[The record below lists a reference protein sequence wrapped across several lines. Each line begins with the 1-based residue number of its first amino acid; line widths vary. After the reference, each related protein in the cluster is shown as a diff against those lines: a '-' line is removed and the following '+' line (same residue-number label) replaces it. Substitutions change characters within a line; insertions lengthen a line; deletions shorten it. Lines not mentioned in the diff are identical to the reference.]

1 MDFKLFKGVDQD
13 LEFKGLKAQYLLY
26 MGGLLLAGLLLFTLL
41 YWIGLPIFLVIG
53 VPIGLIFY
61 ASKQIFRF
69 NSLYGK
75 DGLMKKMTFQR
86 VPFALK
92 IRSRGFVRQLKKK
105 RV

>member
-41 YWIGLPIFLVIG
+41 YWTGLPIFLVIG
-53 VPIGLIFY
+53 VPVALIFY

-69 NSLYGK
+69 NRLYGK

-86 VPFALK
+86 VPFVLK
-92 IRSRGFVRQLKKK
+92 IRSRGFIRHLKKK